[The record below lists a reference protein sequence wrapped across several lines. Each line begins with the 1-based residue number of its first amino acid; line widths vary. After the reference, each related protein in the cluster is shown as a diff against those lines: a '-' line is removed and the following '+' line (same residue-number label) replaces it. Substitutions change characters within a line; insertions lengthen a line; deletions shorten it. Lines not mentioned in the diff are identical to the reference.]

1 MSTLTS
7 HPLERVLNL
16 ENGSSTELYDAQS
29 VAEIAIECDSLPSQY
44 DVGDGE
50 IHDQTQQ
57 IYRLALKAFQDQNDS
72 VVTLEGKYKSRA
84 AEVAAQF
91 LTIALNAVGEK
102 SKLKQHKD
110 KIKKAEL
117 EIETNAVISMD
128 RNHLLRAILQESK
141 DTAIDAVRTDTSE

>member
-1 MSTLTS
+1 MPSSNS

-16 ENGSSTELYDAQS
+16 EDGSSAELYDIQS
-29 VAEIAIECDSLPSQY
+29 SGEAAIECNTLPSQY
-44 DVGDGE
+44 DVGDAE

-57 IYRLALKAFQDQNDS
+57 IYRLALQAFQDQTDTIVS
-72 VVTLEGKYKSRA
+72 LEGKYKSRA
-84 AEVAAQF
+84 TEVAAQF

-141 DTAIDAVRTDTSE
+141 DTAIDAVRTDSSE